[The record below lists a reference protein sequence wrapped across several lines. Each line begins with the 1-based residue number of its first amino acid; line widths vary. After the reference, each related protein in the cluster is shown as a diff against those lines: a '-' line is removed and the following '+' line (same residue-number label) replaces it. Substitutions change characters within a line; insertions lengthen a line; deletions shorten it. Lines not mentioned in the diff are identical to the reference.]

1 MIFMERAEAP
11 FSVRIGD
18 LLLLLAERPT
28 ESLSGPT
35 DFVRADNALPINS
48 GSSQLMSLSTINGG
62 GF

>member
-1 MIFMERAEAP
+1 
-11 FSVRIGD
+11 
-18 LLLLLAERPT
+18 LAERPT